1 MTESNKCEKN
11 AISKEPKKSQKI
23 INFEKWLDSY
33 LNFEKTPKKN
43 IFWLETMK
51 FFCRKFGNPENAERC
66 FHVAGSKGKGSV
78 SMFIASILK
87 EAGFNA
93 GLYTSPHI
101 LDFLERVSLAGLKFS
116 DEIYEKAADELME
129 TVEAVKEEELPGG
142 RGITWFELV
151 TIFAFLVFR
160 QAKTDFAVYEVGLG
174 GRLDSTNVVDPICAC
189 IGPIELEHTEFL
201 GDTVEKIAAEKGGI
215 IKQNSKVVIA
225 KQIPSVRKVFEE
237 IAKERNAELF
247 FVDDEIKNL
256 EFKIE
261 KISLGKDD
269 TRTRDTKQQKHNK
282 ADALGTAREA
292 CCEFSKENSL
302 LKCSLT
308 QTPTSDALG
317 IVAAP
322 EAFWSA
328 NGRMERGDAEQRIAR
343 SERSEGNAQKK
354 NHPVM
359 SVSFEAKYFSR
370 PVHAKLKMLGRFQA
384 QNAALAALAVK
395 IALPEISEETIE
407 KGLSNASLPARFE
420 VVPSPKNYENIPYLV
435 LDGAHTVNSET
446 FTMETMEETGLLE
459 MGADSR
465 DEVSG
470 AGKAK
475 NTDDA
480 EDTDKA
486 DNANLGT
493 EQADN
498 AERTEQADF
507 DSKKTDFDSRKPVLL
522 FACAADKDVKDIAP
536 LFKGKFQ
543 KIFLTK
549 PGNVKISD
557 TKKMED
563 AFDENEIPYDFDED
577 FSSQIKKALDFADE
591 KKSVLLVTGSF
602 YLVAETKKILLES

>member
-1 MTESNKCEKN
+1 MAKLNNCKKN
-11 AISKEPKKSQKI
+11 AISKESEKSEKI

-51 FFCRKFGNPENAERC
+51 FFCQKFGNPESAEPC

-78 SMFIASILK
+78 SMFIASILR
-87 EAGFNA
+87 EAGFKA

-116 DEIYEKAADELME
+116 SEIYEKAADELMR
-129 TVEAVKEEELPGG
+129 TVEAVKDEELPGG

-174 GRLDSTNVVDPICAC
+174 GRLDSTNVVNPICAC

-215 IKQNSKVVIA
+215 IKPNSKVVIA

-237 IAKERNAELF
+237 IARQRNAEVF
-247 FVDDEIKNL
+247 FLDDEIKNL
-256 EFKIE
+256 EFRIE
-261 KISLGKDD
+261 KIPLEK
-269 TRTRDTKQQKHNK
+269 K
-282 ADALGTAREA
+282 
-292 CCEFSKENSL
+292 
-302 LKCSLT
+302 
-308 QTPTSDALG
+308 
-317 IVAAP
+317 
-322 EAFWSA
+322 
-328 NGRMERGDAEQRIAR
+328 DAEQRIAR
-343 SERSEGNAQKK
+343 PERSEGNAQNQNK
-354 NHPVM
+354 NIPLT

-370 PVHAKLKMLGRFQA
+370 PIHAKLRMLGRFQA

-407 KGLSNASLPARFE
+407 KGLSSAVLPARFE
-420 VVPSPKNYENIPYLV
+420 VVPSPENYVNIPYLV

-446 FTMETMEETGLLE
+446 FTMETMKEAGLLGTDSK
-459 MGADSR
+459 GADSWTEK
-465 DEVSG
+465 DS
-470 AGKAK
+470 K
-475 NTDDA
+475 
-480 EDTDKA
+480 DTDNA
-486 DNANLGT
+486 DKKDKTDLSA
-493 EQADN
+493 EQADSDFIK
-498 AERTEQADF
+498 AD
-507 DSKKTDFDSRKPVLL
+507 SDFRKPALL

-549 PGNVKISD
+549 PGSVKISD

-563 AFDENEIPYDFDED
+563 AFDGNGIPYDFNAD
-577 FSSQIKKALDFADE
+577 FSSQIKKALNFADE

-602 YLVAETKKILLES
+602 YLVAEAKKILLES

>member
-1 MTESNKCEKN
+1 MAKLNDCKKN
-11 AISKEPKKSQKI
+11 AISKESEKSEKI

-51 FFCRKFGNPENAERC
+51 FFCQKFGNPESAEPC

-87 EAGFNA
+87 EAGLSA

-101 LDFLERVSLAGLKFS
+101 LDFLERVSLAGDRFS
-116 DEIYEKAADELME
+116 SEIYEKAADELMR
-129 TVEAVKEEELPGG
+129 TVEAVKDEELPGG

-151 TIFAFLVFR
+151 TIFAFLVFK

-174 GRLDSTNVVDPICAC
+174 GRLDSTNVVNPVCAC

-215 IKQNSKVVIA
+215 IKPNSKVVIA
-225 KQIPSVRKVFEE
+225 KQAPSVRKVFEE
-237 IAKERNAELF
+237 IARQRNAEVF

-256 EFKIE
+256 EFRIE
-261 KISLGKDD
+261 KIPLEKEACGHK
-269 TRTRDTKQQKHNK
+269 NN
-282 ADALGTAREA
+282 ADALGS
-292 CCEFSKENSL
+292 FSKENSIFNN
-302 LKCSLT
+302 SLT
-308 QTPTSDALG
+308 RTRDALG
-317 IVAAP
+317 IGAAP
-322 EAFWSA
+322 QAFRSA
-328 NGRMERGDAEQRIAR
+328 NAGMEREDAEQRIAR
-343 SERSEGNAQKK
+343 PERSEGNAQNQNK
-354 NHPVM
+354 NHPLM

-370 PVHAKLKMLGRFQA
+370 PIHAKLRMLGRFQA

-395 IALPEISEETIE
+395 IALPEISEDTIE
-407 KGLSNASLPARFE
+407 KGLSSAVLPARFE
-420 VVPSPKNYENIPYLV
+420 VVPSPENYENIPYLV

-446 FTMETMEETGLLE
+446 FTMEAMKEAGLLGTDSKGTDSWTE
-459 MGADSR
+459 KGSKDADKK
-465 DEVSG
+465 D
-470 AGKAK
+470 K
-475 NTDDA
+475 TD
-480 EDTDKA
+480 
-486 DNANLGT
+486 LST
-493 EQADN
+493 EQADSDLIK
-498 AERTEQADF
+498 AD
-507 DSKKTDFDSRKPVLL
+507 SDFRKPALL

-549 PGNVKISD
+549 PGSVKISD

-563 AFDENEIPYDFDED
+563 AFDGNGIPYDFNAD
-577 FSSQIKKALDFADE
+577 FSSQIKKALNFADE

-602 YLVAETKKILLES
+602 YLVAEAKKILLESQNAGAKQRNY

>member
-1 MTESNKCEKN
+1 MTESKKCKKN
-11 AISKEPKKSQKI
+11 AISKESEKSEKI

-43 IFWLETMK
+43 IFWLETMN
-51 FFCRKFGNPENAERC
+51 FFCSKFKNPENAERC

-101 LDFLERVSLAGLKFS
+101 LDFLERVSLAGDKFS
-116 DEIYEKAADELME
+116 NGIYEKAADELMR

-174 GRLDSTNVVDPICAC
+174 GRLDSTNVVNPVCAC

-215 IKQNSKVVIA
+215 IKPASKVVIA
-225 KQIPSVRKVFEE
+225 KQVPSVRKVFEE
-237 IAKERNAELF
+237 IAKERNAEVF

-256 EFKIE
+256 QFKIE
-261 KISLGKDD
+261 KISLSV
-269 TRTRDTKQQKHNK
+269 
-282 ADALGTAREA
+282 AESAREA
-292 CCEFSKENSL
+292 KEN
-302 LKCSLT
+302 
-308 QTPTSDALG
+308 
-317 IVAAP
+317 
-322 EAFWSA
+322 
-328 NGRMERGDAEQRIAR
+328 AR
-343 SERSEGNAQKK
+343 NK

-359 SVSFEAKYFSR
+359 SVSFESKYFSR
-370 PVHAKLKMLGRFQA
+370 PVHAKLKMLGKFQA

-395 IALPEISEETIE
+395 ISLPEISEETIE
-407 KGLSNASLPARFE
+407 NGLSNAVLPARFE
-420 VVPSPKNYENIPYLV
+420 VVPSPENYENIPYLV

-446 FTMETMEETGLLE
+446 FTMETMRETGLL
-459 MGADSR
+459 GIDS
-465 DEVSG
+465 
-470 AGKAK
+470 K
-475 NTDDA
+475 NTDY
-480 EDTDKA
+480 TDCA
-486 DNANLGT
+486 D
-493 EQADN
+493 
-498 AERTEQADF
+498 
-507 DSKKTDFDSRKPVLL
+507 KTDLNKPVLL

-536 LFKGKFQ
+536 LFKGKFR

-563 AFDENEIPYDFDED
+563 AFDENGIPYDFDAD
-577 FSSQIKKALDFADE
+577 FSSQIKKALNFADE

-602 YLVAETKKILLES
+602 YLVAEAKKILLEN

>member
-1 MTESNKCEKN
+1 MTESKKCKKN
-11 AISKEPKKSQKI
+11 AVSKESEKSEKI
-23 INFEKWLDSY
+23 INFENWLDSY

-51 FFCRKFGNPENAERC
+51 FFCQKFGNPENAERC

-87 EAGFNA
+87 EAGFKT

-101 LDFLERVSLAGLKFS
+101 LDFLERVSLAGDKFS
-116 DEIYEKAADELME
+116 SKIYEKAADELMQ

-174 GRLDSTNVVDPICAC
+174 GRLDSTNVVNPVCAC

-215 IKQNSKVVIA
+215 IKPALKVVIA
-225 KQIPSVRKVFEE
+225 RQIPSVRKVFEK
-237 IAKERNAELF
+237 IAEERNAELF

-261 KISLGKDD
+261 KISLEKEN
-269 TRTRDTKQQKHNK
+269 TRTAN
-282 ADALGTAREA
+282 AAECAREA
-292 CCEFSKENSL
+292 GE
-302 LKCSLT
+302 
-308 QTPTSDALG
+308 
-317 IVAAP
+317 
-322 EAFWSA
+322 
-328 NGRMERGDAEQRIAR
+328 NGR
-343 SERSEGNAQKK
+343 NK

-384 QNAALAALAVK
+384 QNAAMAALAVK

-420 VVPSPKNYENIPYLV
+420 VVPSPENYENIPYLV

-446 FTMETMEETGLLE
+446 FTMETMRETGLLGIE
-459 MGADSR
+459 ADSAE
-465 DEVSG
+465 DS
-470 AGKAK
+470 K

-480 EDTDKA
+480 DKTDFC
-486 DNANLGT
+486 
-493 EQADN
+493 
-498 AERTEQADF
+498 TEQADF
-507 DSKKTDFDSRKPVLL
+507 DLRKADSSKPVLL

-536 LFKGKFQ
+536 LFKGKFR

-563 AFDENEIPYDFDED
+563 AFDGNGITYDFDAD
-577 FSSQIKKALDFADE
+577 FSSQIKKALSFADE

-602 YLVAETKKILLES
+602 YLVAEAKKILLES

>member
-11 AISKEPKKSQKI
+11 AISNESKKSQKI

-78 SMFIASILK
+78 SMFIASILR
-87 EAGFNA
+87 EAGFKT

-116 DEIYEKAADELME
+116 DEIYEKAADELMK

-174 GRLDSTNVVDPICAC
+174 GRLDSTNVVNPICAC

-215 IKQNSKVVIA
+215 IKPDSKVVIA

-256 EFKIE
+256 QFKIE
-261 KISLGKDD
+261 KISSGTQACERVTSSNETNSDK
-269 TRTRDTKQQKHNK
+269 N
-282 ADALGTAREA
+282 ADALGIE
-292 CCEFSKENSL
+292 
-302 LKCSLT
+302 
-308 QTPTSDALG
+308 
-317 IVAAP
+317 AAP

-370 PVHAKLKMLGRFQA
+370 PVHAKLKMLGKFQA

-407 KGLSNASLPARFE
+407 KGLSKAVLPARFE

-459 MGADSR
+459 MGADSG

-470 AGKAK
+470 AEKAK

-480 EDTDKA
+480 EETDKA
-486 DNANLGT
+486 DNADLGT
-493 EQADN
+493 EN
-498 AERTEQADF
+498 
-507 DSKKTDFDSRKPVLL
+507 SDSRKPVLL

-536 LFKGKFQ
+536 LFKGKFR

-563 AFDENEIPYDFDED
+563 AFDENGIPYDFDAD
-577 FSSQIKKALDFADE
+577 FSSQIKKALNFADE

-602 YLVAETKKILLES
+602 YLVAEAKKILLEN

>member
-1 MTESNKCEKN
+1 MTESKKCKKN
-11 AISKEPKKSQKI
+11 AISKESEKSEKI

-51 FFCRKFGNPENAERC
+51 FFCSKFKNPENAERC

-87 EAGFNA
+87 EEGFNA

-101 LDFLERVSLAGLKFS
+101 LDFLERVSLAGDKFS
-116 DEIYEKAADELME
+116 NEIYEKAADELMR

-151 TIFAFLVFR
+151 TVFAFLVFR

-174 GRLDSTNVVDPICAC
+174 GRLDSTNVVNPVCAC

-215 IKQNSKVVIA
+215 IKPASKVVIA
-225 KQIPSVRKVFEE
+225 KQVPSVRKVFEE
-237 IAKERNAELF
+237 IAKERNAEVF

-261 KISLGKDD
+261 KISLGV
-269 TRTRDTKQQKHNK
+269 
-282 ADALGTAREA
+282 AESAREA
-292 CCEFSKENSL
+292 EEN
-302 LKCSLT
+302 
-308 QTPTSDALG
+308 
-317 IVAAP
+317 
-322 EAFWSA
+322 
-328 NGRMERGDAEQRIAR
+328 AR
-343 SERSEGNAQKK
+343 NK

-359 SVSFEAKYFSR
+359 SVSFESKYFSR
-370 PVHAKLKMLGRFQA
+370 PVHAKLKMLGKFQA

-407 KGLSNASLPARFE
+407 KGLSNAVLPARFE

-446 FTMETMEETGLLE
+446 FTMETMRETGLLG
-459 MGADSR
+459 MDSK
-465 DEVSG
+465 D
-470 AGKAK
+470 
-475 NTDDA
+475 TDCA
-480 EDTDKA
+480 DKA
-486 DNANLGT
+486 DFSTDSKTENDSKNAAFDSGKAQNNTERAYKADLGT
-493 EQADN
+493 EQAD
-498 AERTEQADF
+498 
-507 DSKKTDFDSRKPVLL
+507 SDSRESDSSKPVLL

-536 LFKGKFQ
+536 LFKRKFR

-563 AFDENEIPYDFDED
+563 AFDENGIPYDFDAD
-577 FSSQIKKALDFADE
+577 FSSQIKKALNFADE

-602 YLVAETKKILLES
+602 YLVAEAKKILLES

>member
-1 MTESNKCEKN
+1 MTESKKCKKN
-11 AISKEPKKSQKI
+11 AISKESEKSEKI

-43 IFWLETMK
+43 IFWLETMN
-51 FFCRKFGNPENAERC
+51 FFCSKFKNPENAERC

-101 LDFLERVSLAGLKFS
+101 LDFLERVSLAGDKFS
-116 DEIYEKAADELME
+116 NGIYEKAANELMR

-174 GRLDSTNVVDPICAC
+174 GRLDSTNVVNPVCAC

-215 IKQNSKVVIA
+215 IKPASKVVIA
-225 KQIPSVRKVFEE
+225 KQVPSVRKVFEE
-237 IAKERNAELF
+237 IAKERNAEVF

-256 EFKIE
+256 QFKIE
-261 KISLGKDD
+261 KISLSV
-269 TRTRDTKQQKHNK
+269 
-282 ADALGTAREA
+282 AESAREA
-292 CCEFSKENSL
+292 KEN
-302 LKCSLT
+302 
-308 QTPTSDALG
+308 
-317 IVAAP
+317 
-322 EAFWSA
+322 
-328 NGRMERGDAEQRIAR
+328 AR
-343 SERSEGNAQKK
+343 NK

-359 SVSFEAKYFSR
+359 SVSFESKYFSR
-370 PVHAKLKMLGRFQA
+370 PVHAKLKILGKFQA

-407 KGLSNASLPARFE
+407 NGLSNAVLPARFE
-420 VVPSPKNYENIPYLV
+420 VVPSPENYENIPYLV

-446 FTMETMEETGLLE
+446 FTMETMRETGLL
-459 MGADSR
+459 GIDS
-465 DEVSG
+465 
-470 AGKAK
+470 K
-475 NTDDA
+475 
-480 EDTDKA
+480 DTDCA
-486 DNANLGT
+486 D
-493 EQADN
+493 
-498 AERTEQADF
+498 
-507 DSKKTDFDSRKPVLL
+507 KTDLNKPVLL

-536 LFKGKFQ
+536 LFKGKFR

-557 TKKMED
+557 TKKMEN
-563 AFDENEIPYDFDED
+563 AFDGNGIPYDFDAD
-577 FSSQIKKALDFADE
+577 FSSQIKKALNFADE

-602 YLVAETKKILLES
+602 YLVAEAKKILLEN